1 MRSYS
6 IRSAGRAEARTCP
19 RAASSSSALCRL
31 DRHCCH
37 GRDPARFISSRLSG
51 SMARLTSRSG
61 RRQSTK
67 NSRSAFGVRHAP
79 TSTLL
84 NYATG
89 AMCRQPEETAVSFF
103 VAVMGRLRNEFVLAY
118 RDRQLCQCP
127 ANRSAEMFAQ
137 QQTERPLSC
146 TTGLNHGRKEN
157 LRAFDRAVSARAVNL
172 PAPGLWRRALVLHDN
187 GKIGMIDHW
196 LFNLADRLQC

>member
-1 MRSYS
+1 
-6 IRSAGRAEARTCP
+6 
-19 RAASSSSALCRL
+19 
-31 DRHCCH
+31 
-37 GRDPARFISSRLSG
+37 
-51 SMARLTSRSG
+51 MARLTSRSG

-67 NSRSAFGVRHAP
+67 NRRSAFGVRHAP

-89 AMCRQPEETAVSFF
+89 AMCRQPEETAVSLLCRRYGQVAERIRTCLIEIDNF
-103 VAVMGRLRNEFVLAY
+103 VNVPPNL
-118 RDRQLCQCP
+118 
-127 ANRSAEMFAQ
+127 SAEMFAQ

-196 LFNLADRLQC
+196 LFNLTDWPQC